1 MYGRSIRKYSDEEKV
16 ADAVKA
22 EGLDPYAHK
31 LLGVTDMTKLLG
43 KKRFDELL
51 GSFIVKPQ
59 GKPTLVPDSDKRP
72 EMALSDFSE
81 FAQSK

>member
-1 MYGRSIRKYSDEEKV
+1 M
-16 ADAVKA
+16 ADIVKA
-22 EGLDPYAHK
+22 EGLDPYQHK
-31 LLGVTDMTKLLG
+31 VLGITDMTKLLG
-43 KKRFDELL
+43 KKKFEELL
-51 GSFIVKPQ
+51 AGLVIKPE